1 MMSGRFVAAM
11 MYTSLRPSI
20 PSISVRSWL
29 TTLEQAGHAKH
40 EFHNWAETTGLPM
53 KLSWRAQP
61 ITVQFR
67 VLEE

>member
-29 TTLEQAGHAKH
+29 TTLKQAGHAKH
-40 EFHNWAETTGLPM
+40 EQLGRDGRTAYEA
-53 KLSWRAQP
+53 KLESAAP
-61 ITVQFR
+61 NGPVSSA
-67 VLEE
+67 